1 MPETYDQITKSHILR
16 LTENF
21 ILPVTVGGIKTLPYR
36 TEEVVRTDAELKET
50 AAKELEDYM
59 ADLRKKGVEISSEN
73 VTIAMD
79 DSACT
84 VSGLIY
90 AVEKNGMQAEIE
102 EENMLLERNLDT

>member
-1 MPETYDQITKSHILR
+1 
-16 LTENF
+16 
-21 ILPVTVGGIKTLPYR
+21 
-36 TEEVVRTDAELKET
+36 
-50 AAKELEDYM
+50 M
-59 ADLRKKGVEISSEN
+59 ADLRKKGVERFSEN

-102 EENMLLERNLDT
+102 EENMLPERNLDT

>member
-1 MPETYDQITKSHILR
+1 
-16 LTENF
+16 
-21 ILPVTVGGIKTLPYR
+21 
-36 TEEVVRTDAELKET
+36 
-50 AAKELEDYM
+50 M

-84 VSGLIY
+84 VSGPIY

-102 EENMLLERNLDT
+102 EENMLPERNLDT